1 MIIFSQRRDFG
12 EKINV
17 TFAFLIEQIKG
28 LGLALLYIVGP
39 VALIGGAITGYA
51 QAGLLTNA
59 PSVNTSGAGLLA
71 FYASLFSGGVLV
83 GMVFQIVGY
92 LLTSL
97 VTYCYIR
104 LYTQQPDRK
113 IEVSA
118 VWEEV
123 QQFIGS
129 GVMLG
134 IASTFIIA
142 FAFILLVIP
151 GIYVGVALS
160 LATSV
165 LVFERADV
173 GSAISRSF
181 SLISDNWWA
190 TFGLL
195 IVMGIVAGIIGA
207 VFTIPAGLVTGLMS
221 ASALKGLSILSIILT
236 AISSLGTSL
245 LQSLS
250 ATAAAFQY
258 FNLVEEKEGHGLLTA
273 IESIGQTPSRSDENL
288 PGSVRGAINEEGD
301 Y

>member
-1 MIIFSQRRDFG
+1 MTIFPKRRDFG
-12 EKINV
+12 EKINA
-17 TFAFLIEQIKG
+17 TFAFLTEQMKG
-28 LGLALLYIVGP
+28 LGTALLYIVGP
-39 VALIGGAITGYA
+39 VALIGGVITGYA
-51 QAGLLTNA
+51 QAGLI
-59 PSVNTSGAGLLA
+59 SGASSVKTPEGLLA
-71 FYASLFSGGVLV
+71 FYGSFLTTGFLIGVL
-83 GMVFQIVGY
+83 FQVVGY

-113 IEVSA
+113 IEVSM

-134 IASTFIIA
+134 IASSFIVG
-142 FAFILLVIP
+142 FAFILLVLP
-151 GIYVGVALS
+151 GFYVGTVLWLS
-160 LATSV
+160 TSI

-173 GSAISRSF
+173 GKAISRSF

-195 IVMGIVAGIIGA
+195 VVMWIVASIIGA
-207 VFTIPAGLVTGLMS
+207 VFTVPQAIVTGLMG
-221 ASALKGLSILSIILT
+221 ASKLKELSILSIVLT
-236 AISSLGTSL
+236 AIASLGTSL

-258 FNLVEEKEGHGLLTA
+258 FNLVEEKEGNGLLTA
-273 IESIGQTPSRSDENL
+273 INSIGQTPTRSDENL
-288 PGSVRGAINEEGD
+288 PGSLRGAINEEGD

>member
-12 EKINV
+12 EKINA
-17 TFAFLIEQIKG
+17 TFAFLTEQIKG

-51 QAGLLTNA
+51 QAGLITNA
-59 PSVNTSGAGLLA
+59 RSGNTPEGILALYSSFFTGGFLVGLL
-71 FYASLFSGGVLV
+71 
-83 GMVFQIVGY
+83 FQVIGY

-104 LYTQQPDRK
+104 LYIQQPDRK

-118 VWEEV
+118 VWAEV
-123 QQFIGS
+123 QEFIGS

-134 IASTFIIA
+134 VASSFIIV
-142 FAFILLVIP
+142 FAFILLILP
-151 GIYVGVALS
+151 GFYVGVALS

-173 GSAISRSF
+173 GRAISRSF
-181 SLISDNWWA
+181 NLISDNWWA
-190 TFGLL
+190 TFGLI

-207 VFTIPAGLVTGLMS
+207 VFTIPAGLVTGLVG
-221 ASALKGLSILSIILT
+221 AGALKGLSFLSIILT

-258 FNLVEEKEGHGLLTA
+258 FNLVEEKEGNGLLSA
-273 IESIGQTPSRSDENL
+273 INAIGQTPSRSDENL
-288 PGSVRGAINEEGD
+288 PGLVRRATEEEGD

>member
-1 MIIFSQRRDFG
+1 MIVFPQRRDFG
-12 EKINV
+12 EKINA
-17 TFAFLIEQIKG
+17 TFAFLTEQIKG

-51 QAGLLTNA
+51 QAGLLSSA
-59 PSVNTSGAGLLA
+59 RSGNTPEGILAMYSSFFTGGFLVGLL
-71 FYASLFSGGVLV
+71 
-83 GMVFQIVGY
+83 FQVVGY

-104 LYTQQPDRK
+104 LYIQQPDRK

-118 VWEEV
+118 VWAEV
-123 QQFIGS
+123 QQFVGS

-134 IASTFIIA
+134 IASSFIIG
-142 FAFILLVIP
+142 FAFILLVLP
-151 GIYVGVALS
+151 GMYVAVALS
-160 LATSV
+160 LATSI
-165 LVFERADV
+165 LVFEQADV
-173 GSAISRSF
+173 GRAISRSF
-181 SLISDNWWA
+181 TLISDNWWA
-190 TFGLL
+190 TFGL
-195 IVMGIVAGIIGA
+195 IFVMGIVAGIIGA
-207 VFTIPAGLVTGLMS
+207 VFTLPASLVTGLMG

-258 FNLVEEKEGHGLLTA
+258 FNLVEEKEGSGLLTA
-273 IESIGQTPSRSDENL
+273 IDTIGQTPSRSDENL
-288 PGSVRGAINEEGD
+288 PGSVRRATEEEGD